1 MKTLLIVLVA
11 IAAFWATDASTQKKV
26 NFGGTNHWLYAYGT
40 ADGNNTGG
48 TWYLPA
54 TNIRPPVAHYHLN
67 PSLVA
72 SQINALRTSG
82 QNAYVIFL
90 YNSDIGSCEFSSC
103 DDGVPDGTWGE
114 VIDNSWSSMRP
125 QHRANLK
132 SVVGSALDAGFS
144 RIYVRFGY
152 NNSPESWQH
161 WSEKRYS
168 MAWNFIVDARNAAI
182 EAVSSR
188 GLSHMLGHPQY
199 LLMFDL
205 GAEFGGLSGGQLQP
219 FIWRLWADYTYSFG
233 VEDTVGFSFAWA
245 PGRFAVQRDLL
256 QSTGVMP
263 IHWAF
268 DIYDGAD
275 SALSS
280 IYSEMGPLRN
290 QPIHFF
296 ETYFND
302 PITASELQTALVQ
315 NEFLNVQA
323 IGQWPV
329 VRGTNSGHFTQS
341 AVDALSTPWTF
352 SNYSSALAVRKIHIS
367 GTNADILAL
376 RDTNCGATTTW
387 PCTVHV
393 KWGSPAP
400 GKHYGIYLRTLL
412 GTALVHCVTA
422 AGQEDVTWISLYP
435 YYVFDVYEVDGW
447 CTHPNPNP
455 GSVKLASAEATPF
468 GY

>member
-1 MKTLLIVLVA
+1 
-11 IAAFWATDASTQKKV
+11 
-26 NFGGTNHWLYAYGT
+26 
-40 ADGNNTGG
+40 
-48 TWYLPA
+48 
-54 TNIRPPVAHYHLN
+54 
-67 PSLVA
+67 
-72 SQINALRTSG
+72 
-82 QNAYVIFL
+82 
-90 YNSDIGSCEFSSC
+90 
-103 DDGVPDGTWGE
+103 
-114 VIDNSWSSMRP
+114 
-125 QHRANLK
+125 
-132 SVVGSALDAGFS
+132 
-144 RIYVRFGY
+144 
-152 NNSPESWQH
+152 
-161 WSEKRYS
+161 
-168 MAWNFIVDARNAAI
+168 
-182 EAVSSR
+182 
-188 GLSHMLGHPQY
+188 
-199 LLMFDL
+199 
-205 GAEFGGLSGGQLQP
+205 
-219 FIWRLWADYTYSFG
+219 
-233 VEDTVGFSFAWA
+233 
-245 PGRFAVQRDLL
+245 
-256 QSTGVMP
+256 
-263 IHWAF
+263 
-268 DIYDGAD
+268 
-275 SALSS
+275 
-280 IYSEMGPLRN
+280 MGPLRN

-387 PCTVHV
+387 PCTVHL